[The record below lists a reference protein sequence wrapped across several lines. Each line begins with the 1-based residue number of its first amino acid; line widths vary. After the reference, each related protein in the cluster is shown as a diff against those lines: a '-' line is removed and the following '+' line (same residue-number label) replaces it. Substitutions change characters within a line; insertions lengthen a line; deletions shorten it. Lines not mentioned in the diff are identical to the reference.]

1 MVIEISQDGNQA
13 IITKTWYIVDINNGL
28 LDPEDSNKEYGG
40 IDGWTFGGVCAAK
53 APSLEHGSAD
63 DLITFTLYS
72 GNIIQADK
80 QIGGQFSRSE
90 FANYI
95 NKSMPAG
102 EYALRVSVASY
113 TSNGGD
119 DIGVTYQ
126 AFQRTF
132 TFTVGN
138 AQLSSIDDKI
148 KEQKYTHVYDGD
160 LHLYELPEGYPFS
173 NSDEVERT
181 GIWNQEIYD
190 NYYTAE
196 ISFRLARWGES
207 TYLTKND
214 MDTASTRI
222 VPRNA
227 GDYKVYYRLSVKNY
241 DIYGASDEYYF
252 NVKITKAQV
261 NVSGAGLSCNYNA
274 VYDGNDKKADIL
286 DKAALN
292 GYDAVKDLVN
302 VAYAVTKDGS
312 NVDTVINAGEY
323 KVVATITLKDTANY
337 ELVDSTG
344 ENGRRE
350 TAITIEIGRAH
361 V

>member
-1 MVIEISQDGNQA
+1 
-13 IITKTWYIVDINNGL
+13 
-28 LDPEDSNKEYGG
+28 
-40 IDGWTFGGVCAAK
+40 
-53 APSLEHGSAD
+53 
-63 DLITFTLYS
+63 
-72 GNIIQADK
+72 
-80 QIGGQFSRSE
+80 
-90 FANYI
+90 
-95 NKSMPAG
+95 MPAG

-113 TSNGGD
+113 TSDGGD

-190 NYYTAE
+190 SYYTAE

-252 NVKITKAQV
+252 NVTITKAKV
-261 NVSGAGLSCNYNA
+261 DVSGAGLSCNYNA

-312 NVDTVINAGEY
+312 NVDAVINAGEY

-344 ENGRRE
+344 KNGRRE
-350 TAITIEIGRAH
+350 AVVTIGKASYDVTNLKFEDVEQTYTGEEFTIEVSGLPEGVTVSYWNADKTSSDYNAHTNANEEIGRASCRER